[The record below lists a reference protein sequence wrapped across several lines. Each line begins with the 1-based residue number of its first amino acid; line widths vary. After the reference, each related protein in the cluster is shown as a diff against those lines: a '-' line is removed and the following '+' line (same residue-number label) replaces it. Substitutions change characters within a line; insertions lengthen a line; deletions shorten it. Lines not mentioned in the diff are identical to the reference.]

1 MGIEKVSET
10 NHTRHSPPRKSLIDS
25 LFTSTQK
32 KVLGLLFAS
41 PDRSFFTT
49 EVIQLTG
56 GGSGAIQRELQS
68 LSEAGI
74 VNINTKGK
82 QKYYQANKASPIF
95 EELHSIILKTVG
107 LTEPLKEALENLR
120 QRIDLALIYGS
131 IAKGTDTA
139 ASDID
144 LLIVSQEVSLA
155 ELYDTLTHAEETL
168 GRKIN
173 PTLYTRDE
181 FRSRIE
187 NKNSFVSKVL
197 SDNIIVLLGE
207 INAFTA
213 P

>member
-1 MGIEKVSET
+1 MGIKKVRDT
-10 NHTRHSPPRKSLIDS
+10 NNSRNSPPHKSLIDS

-74 VNINTKGK
+74 VSINTKGK
-82 QKYYQANKASPIF
+82 QRYYQANKASPIF

-155 ELYDTLTHAEETL
+155 ELYDTLTLAEETL